1 MSWHLSLHL
10 LTTPV
15 MAFRVALDPE
25 RSHLETLI
33 TAAKT
38 LQSSQY
44 SYIVKFP
51 GDMDLGN
58 SIQPTA
64 PSFQQPHKG
73 GLRIPRRRGRC
84 HLSCHPP
91 PTPGRQGHEAE
102 QEQGVWCRAP
112 SPPLLE
118 PSVQYQAWALGA
130 CSEAGW
136 AWSEGGVPSCLT
148 SGWPHSLAGPA
159 GPPAGW
165 GLAQNGKRPSRSTCP
180 AADTYPQ
187 YTKMQRAPERERRT
201 AQQKSGRG
209 KHQKGSVTE
218 DTREQT
224 GQFM

>member
-44 SYIVKFP
+44 SYILKFP
-51 GDMDLGN
+51 GDVDLGN

-91 PTPGRQGHEAE
+91 PPQAGRDTRPSKSRVSGAE
-102 QEQGVWCRAP
+102 R
-112 SPPLLE
+112 PPLPFWSPLCSTK
-118 PSVQYQAWALGA
+118 PGPWGHARRLGGLGA
-130 CSEAGW
+130 R
-136 AWSEGGVPSCLT
+136 GG
-148 SGWPHSLAGPA
+148 
-159 GPPAGW
+159 
-165 GLAQNGKRPSRSTCP
+165 CP
-180 AADTYPQ
+180 AALHQAGHIPSLGLLAHLQDGASHRT
-187 YTKMQRAPERERRT
+187 ERDPHGPH
-201 AQQKSGRG
+201 AQQRTHIHNIRKC
-209 KHQKGSVTE
+209 KELQKEKDGQRNRKVGGGN
-218 DTREQT
+218 TRREA
-224 GQFM
+224 

>member
-1 MSWHLSLHL
+1 MLAPSLHP

-15 MAFRVALDPE
+15 TAFRVALHPE
-25 RSHLETLI
+25 RPHLETHLETLI
-33 TAAKT
+33 TAVKT

-44 SYIVKFP
+44 SHILKFP
-51 GDMDLGN
+51 VDVNLGN
-58 SIQPTA
+58 SVQPTA

-73 GLRIPRRRGRC
+73 GLRTPRRHRRC
-84 HLSCHPP
+84 HLSPP
-91 PTPGRQGHEAE
+91 PPAGGDTRPSRVSGPEP
-102 QEQGVWCRAP
+102 P

-118 PSVQYQAWALGA
+118 PSGQYHGWALGA

-136 AWSEGGVPSCLT
+136 AWSGGGLT

-187 YTKMQRAPERERRT
+187 YTKMQRAPERT

-209 KHQKGSVTE
+209 KP
-218 DTREQT
+218 
-224 GQFM
+224 

>member
-1 MSWHLSLHL
+1 
-10 LTTPV
+10 

-91 PTPGRQGHEAE
+91 HPGQAGTRG
-102 QEQGVWCRAP
+102 RARAGCLVQSALP
-112 SPPLLE
+112 SP
-118 PSVQYQAWALGA
+118 SGALCA
-130 CSEAGW
+130 
-136 AWSEGGVPSCLT
+136 VPSLGPGGMLGGWVGLERGGGAQLPYIRLATFPRWACWPTCRMGPRTERKETLT
-148 SGWPHSLAGPA
+148 VHMPSSGHISTIYENAKSSRKRKTDSATEKWEGETPE
-159 GPPAGW
+159 
-165 GLAQNGKRPSRSTCP
+165 GKR
-180 AADTYPQ
+180 D
-187 YTKMQRAPERERRT
+187 RRHT
-201 AQQKSGRG
+201 RTNRTIY
-209 KHQKGSVTE
+209 VT
-218 DTREQT
+218 
-224 GQFM
+224 

>member
-1 MSWHLSLHL
+1 
-10 LTTPV
+10 

-91 PTPGRQGHEAE
+91 PPQAGRDTRPSKSRVSGAE
-102 QEQGVWCRAP
+102 R
-112 SPPLLE
+112 PPLPFWSPLCSTK
-118 PSVQYQAWALGA
+118 PGPWGHARRLG
-130 CSEAGW
+130 GLGVR
-136 AWSEGGVPSCLT
+136 GGVPSCLT